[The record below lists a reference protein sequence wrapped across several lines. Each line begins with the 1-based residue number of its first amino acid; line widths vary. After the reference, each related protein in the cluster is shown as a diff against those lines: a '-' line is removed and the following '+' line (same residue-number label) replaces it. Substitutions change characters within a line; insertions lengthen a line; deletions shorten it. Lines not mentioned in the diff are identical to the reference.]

1 MSCYLRASGRKFD
14 VDKYLKRRTSLE
26 PAAVYRRGTA
36 VLSSSQPSGRKHARS
51 GLNIQVSSKSFED
64 FGGQLRDAERFLK
77 LRRRVLR
84 NLRCFPGVES
94 ATLDF
99 GVARR
104 EDVVVQVEIF
114 SEAVVALAGSIGLAL
129 ELSHYPPKDKAQ

>member
-14 VDKYLKRRTSLE
+14 VDTYLRRPKSLE

-36 VLSSSQPSGRKHARS
+36 VFPASQPSGRRHTRS
-51 GLNIQVSSKSFED
+51 GLNVQVSSKSFEN
-64 FGGQLRDAERFLK
+64 FSGQLRDAERFLQ
-77 LRRRVLR
+77 LHRRVLKT
-84 NLRCFPGVES
+84 LRCFPGVES
-94 ATLDF
+94 VALDF

-104 EDVVVQVEIF
+104 EDVVVQVETF
-114 SEAVVALAGSIGLAL
+114 SEAVVTLAGSIGLAL